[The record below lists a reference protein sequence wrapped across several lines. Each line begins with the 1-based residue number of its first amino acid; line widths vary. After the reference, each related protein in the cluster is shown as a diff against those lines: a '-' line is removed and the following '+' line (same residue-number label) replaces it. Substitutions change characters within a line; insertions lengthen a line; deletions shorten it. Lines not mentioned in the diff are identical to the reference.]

1 MYLYFSVYL
10 LNQVPPHPKGAAGM
24 ECQPEML
31 SFFILYYLCLRVHHN
46 IFPPLLPS
54 LYEPSWDFARLHI
67 QHDELP
73 KGRGANI
80 VAETSPPLV
89 KLVVWQLARVCW
101 IKPPAYESGGRVVPS
116 VWLTKWQIIDGFKS
130 LKCLGKCLDKN
141 ISIYHMKIYKNQ
153 KINSNMTPYSF

>member
-24 ECQPEML
+24 ECRPEML

-80 VAETSPPLV
+80 VAEP
-89 KLVVWQLARVCW
+89 
-101 IKPPAYESGGRVVPS
+101 
-116 VWLTKWQIIDGFKS
+116 
-130 LKCLGKCLDKN
+130 
-141 ISIYHMKIYKNQ
+141 IYHVKIFKNQ